1 MLKVFPRLQNT
12 AQISKWPLGKSV
24 RTAEHFPFN
33 PIEQQ
38 QFQGFGSQVNKQNK
52 VKLPPPKAIYPLTK
66 KNFMCLICSRV
77 MT

>member
-52 VKLPPPKAIYPLTK
+52 VKLAPKGYLSTGQK
-66 KNFMCLICSRV
+66 KLYVSDL
-77 MT
+77 